1 MSAIGIKFDREKL
14 SNM

>member
-1 MSAIGIKFDREKL
+1 MSAIGIKLDREKL